1 MVTEVTDMS
10 TISEGNVLIDF
21 YANTCGPCKAL
32 NPILEEI
39 SQEFDNVKVA
49 KIDVTT
55 NPEASQRFGVM
66 NLPTVIFMKDCQVK
80 QTLRGLSTKETILS
94 MVKANL

>member
-21 YANTCGPCKAL
+21 YANTCGPCRAL

-39 SQEFDNVKVA
+39 SQEFDNVIVA

-66 NLPTVIFMKDCQVK
+66 HLPTVIFMKDCQVK

>member
-10 TISEGNVLIDF
+10 TIEEGNVLVDF
-21 YANTCGPCKAL
+21 YATTCGPCKAL

-39 SQEFDNVKVA
+39 SQEFENVTVD
-49 KIDVTT
+49 KIDVTA

-66 NLPTVIFMKDCQVK
+66 NLPTVIFMKNCKVK
-80 QTLRGLSTKETILS
+80 QTLRGLSSKETILS
-94 MVKANL
+94 MIRANL